1 MPGVERGMNIRAPLT
16 LFATALALLGAGCAS
31 GPEARIRKNPHIYNQ
46 LDPEAQYKVQQ
57 GMIDLG
63 YTPEMVYLALG
74 APDERRDVL
83 TSDGHRLVWIYST
96 YYERYEGTRHVG
108 YQRRVYFDP
117 RWRRYRVYHEP
128 VYAETYRP
136 EVQERIRV
144 EFLDGRVTS
153 VEQVR

>member
-1 MPGVERGMNIRAPLT
+1 MKIRAALAS
-16 LFATALALLGAGCAS
+16 LAGALALFAAGCAS
-31 GPEARIRKNPHIYNQ
+31 GPEARIRQNPHIYAQ
-46 LDPEAQYKVQQ
+46 LDPESQYKVSQ

-63 YTPEMVYLALG
+63 YTPDMVYLAIG
-74 APDERRDVL
+74 VPDEKRDIL
-83 TSDGHRLVWIYST
+83 TSDGHRQIWIYNT

-136 EVQERIRV
+136 QVQERIRV